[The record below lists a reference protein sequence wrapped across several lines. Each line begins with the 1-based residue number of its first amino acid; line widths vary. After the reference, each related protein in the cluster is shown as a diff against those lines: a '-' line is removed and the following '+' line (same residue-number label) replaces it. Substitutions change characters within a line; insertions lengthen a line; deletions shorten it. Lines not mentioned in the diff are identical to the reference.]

1 MAVAETS
8 FQVMGSTAQ
17 VVTRGGA
24 AGHLARAEQRLR
36 RLEDLWTRFSPDSEV
51 SRVNTSDGEWTEV
64 SPETAA
70 LIQLSELSWRM
81 TDGLFDP
88 TGLPAVLAA
97 GYSSSRSDPDRRT
110 VGVQPRDVPTP
121 GCMDFLVTDKGVRLP
136 AGVSLDP
143 GGIGKGLAADIVAS
157 ELSSEGVESVVV
169 SIGGDVRVIGGWIVD
184 LEDPFQEGRT
194 VARLNIANGG
204 VATSTPSHRRWESED
219 GNSVHLIDP
228 RTGKPALTDVES
240 VTIIAGEAWIAEGV
254 ATAAALIGSERA
266 PEFIDRLGLAGIV
279 IDNVGRLR
287 LSNRVVAFLL

>member
-24 AGHLARAEQRLR
+24 GGHLARAEQRLR

-88 TGLPAVLAA
+88 TGLPALLAA
-97 GYSSSRSDPDRRT
+97 GYSASRSEPNRRT
-110 VGVQPRDVPTP
+110 VGVEPRSLPSP
-121 GCMDFLVTDKGVRLP
+121 GCANFRVTDKGVRIP

-157 ELSSEGVESVVV
+157 ELSREGVESVVV

-184 LEDPFQEGRT
+184 LDDPSQEGRT

-204 VATSTPSHRRWESED
+204 VATSTPSHRRWQSED

-228 RTGKPALTDVES
+228 RTGKPAVTDVES

-254 ATAAALIGSERA
+254 ATAAALMGSEAA
-266 PEFIDRLGLAGIV
+266 PEFIDGLGLAGIV

>member
-1 MAVAETS
+1 MAVAESS
-8 FQVMGSTAQ
+8 FQVMGSTAL

-24 AGHLARAEQRLR
+24 VGHLARAEQRLR
-36 RLEDLWTRFSPDSEV
+36 RLEDLWTRFSPDSEL

-97 GYSSSRSDPDRRT
+97 GYSASRSDPDRRT
-110 VGVQPRDVPTP
+110 VGVQPRGVPTP
-121 GCMDFLVTDKGVRLP
+121 GCADFLVTDKAVRIP

-157 ELSSEGVESVVV
+157 ELSKEGVETVVV
-169 SIGGDVRVIGGWIVD
+169 SVGGDVRVIGGWIVD
-184 LEDPFQEGRT
+184 LEDPFREGRT
-194 VARLNIANGG
+194 VARLNIGNGG
-204 VATSTPSHRRWESED
+204 VATSTPSHRRWQSED

-228 RTGKPALTDVES
+228 RTGRPALTDVES

-254 ATAAALIGSERA
+254 ATAAALIGSEAA
-266 PEFIDRLGLAGIV
+266 PEFIDRLGLGGIV

-287 LSNRVVAFLL
+287 LSNRVVEFLL